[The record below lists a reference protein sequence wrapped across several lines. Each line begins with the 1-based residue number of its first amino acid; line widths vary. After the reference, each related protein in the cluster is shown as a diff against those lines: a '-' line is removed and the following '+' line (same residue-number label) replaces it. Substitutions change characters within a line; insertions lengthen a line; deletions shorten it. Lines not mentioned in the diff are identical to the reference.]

1 VAGLGLVVVA
11 VAGFL
16 FGACGGGDGSA
27 LTTRTGGT
35 ATRPAATATRPEV
48 TIPTRPTP
56 TVPTPT
62 VPTPTVPSPGTTVE
76 SPVETTPTVTVI
88 ETETEVETET
98 EIETETETEAETTE
112 PSPTEATTTEAEPP
126 TETSAAAEP
135 ASESDTPW
143 GWIALA
149 AALLLGLVIGLLVWR
164 RRRSAAASW
173 SGRLADLSRRAL
185 VALDA
190 VLAEGSVVTGQ
201 IQALAAE
208 ARSLETRAP
217 DDPSRAA
224 AGRVRASLDELAGTL
239 EVDRNLRLGSPPPSP
254 EQLSYSTALIR
265 RQVESLQSVLR
276 PTSPAPPA

>member
-1 VAGLGLVVVA
+1 VVGLGLTVAA
-11 VAGFL
+11 VAGFVL
-16 FGACGGGDGSA
+16 GACGGGEGSA
-27 LTTRTGGT
+27 LTTRTGVT

-48 TIPTRPTP
+48 TIPTRTTP

-62 VPTPTVPSPGTTVE
+62 VPTPTVEP
-76 SPVETTPTVTVI
+76 PVETTPTVTVV
-88 ETETEVETET
+88 ETETETEIET
-98 EIETETETEAETTE
+98 EIETETETEVETTE
-112 PSPTEATTTEAEPP
+112 PAPTEATTTEAEPTP
-126 TETSAAAEP
+126 TETTAAAETS
-135 ASESDTPW
+135 SESDTPW